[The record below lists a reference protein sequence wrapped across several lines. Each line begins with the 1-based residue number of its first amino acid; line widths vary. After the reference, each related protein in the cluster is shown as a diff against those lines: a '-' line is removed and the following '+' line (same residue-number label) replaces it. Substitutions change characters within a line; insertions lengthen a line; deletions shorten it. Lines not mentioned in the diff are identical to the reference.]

1 MAQLHKD
8 GKCPL
13 GDELLSLSRCPTNY
27 GTSFSGYITNGYRFH
42 TQSREKNLQTQN
54 SGVFVLGNMGAGTEN
69 IDYYGVLTEVVRLEY
84 MGGNHVVLFRCNWW
98 DVHDAGRGVK
108 VDKFGFVSLNSKRLL
123 KGNIPFIFA
132 SQASQVFYCDDVASK
147 GWLIVIK
154 VQACNVYDI
163 SMPVKMKL
171 KLRII
176 LLIRS

>member
-1 MAQLHKD
+1 
-8 GKCPL
+8 
-13 GDELLSLSRCPTNY
+13 
-27 GTSFSGYITNGYRFH
+27 
-42 TQSREKNLQTQN
+42 
-54 SGVFVLGNMGAGTEN
+54 
-69 IDYYGVLTEVVRLEY
+69 
-84 MGGNHVVLFRCNWW
+84 
-98 DVHDAGRGVK
+98 